1 MRPLRTYVPL
11 NEDVTGASI
20 GQSPYTQE
28 RSKVSIA
35 TVTEKEIKTDNI
47 WKWAGNIVKIRTQQN
62 YDRVLNKRKITKIE
76 ASRKKLKV
84 GRESIEP
91 SSTMAC
97 PVSSRAFETG
107 TLKARHKTHLHVK
120 KTASWQSL

>member
-62 YDRVLNKRKITKIE
+62 YDRVLNKRKITKI
-76 ASRKKLKV
+76 
-84 GRESIEP
+84 
-91 SSTMAC
+91 
-97 PVSSRAFETG
+97 
-107 TLKARHKTHLHVK
+107 
-120 KTASWQSL
+120 